1 MGFISHSTEM
11 TLLKLSYSSVGFFL
25 QNNLFQ
31 TNQSMFPYISIPF
44 VLYIT
49 PQYNNPKV
57 HTLKESKKV
66 ANRTAA
72 YHPKRAIDTQFR
84 LLSFLHCGSQ
94 GTEFPIFSQHQ
105 ILKKFIET
113 IISKIPTSL
122 SKHTQNWPRGQ
133 KLTKNRAYDLSH
145 CLRQGDQK
153 KSRSYSIHFNSLES
167 CKCNVNENRPGKE
180 KHYTKVTSLQAQV
193 QLASSSLLCIKLNAG
208 LVNMQLSLTGGL

>member
-49 PQYNNPKV
+49 PLYNNPKV

-72 YHPKRAIDTQFR
+72 YHPKRAIDTNLDCF
-84 LLSFLHCGSQ
+84 LSFTVDHRV
-94 GTEFPIFSQHQ
+94 
-105 ILKKFIET
+105 
-113 IISKIPTSL
+113 
-122 SKHTQNWPRGQ
+122 QNSP
-133 KLTKNRAYDLSH
+133 Y
-145 CLRQGDQK
+145 
-153 KSRSYSIHFNSLES
+153 
-167 CKCNVNENRPGKE
+167 
-180 KHYTKVTSLQAQV
+180 
-193 QLASSSLLCIKLNAG
+193 LASTKY
-208 LVNMQLSLTGGL
+208 